1 MEKLIR
7 QRGGVKATLTN
18 FEKYLTN
25 IQTSEKLRMWKSL
38 SYRGVSILLRIE
50 AICDENDLDREYNE
64 REKFE
69 NNYYSVIAAAKKLL
83 KDNEPAQPCDR
94 SSSGSQSLRNSIL
107 SNQVSSHYHPLQ
119 GVKLPTINLLTFDG
133 NLQNWLEFL
142 ISKSFIRCSLSHEP
156 AQLIKG
162 IEFSSNNYELAWD
175 LLVQRYN
182 NDKMLIQNHIKN
194 IFNLEPMA
202 KESFK
207 NIRNLLDSLTKNMRA
222 LGQLQ
227 LPVQQC
233 DIPIVYLIST
243 KLDNATAREWETLK
257 SKNENV
263 ASLED
268 LKKFLTSRTEIL
280 ETLEQGRSEKGRNYY
295 KRNETRGFAVTGVVK
310 NFLHVP
316 SIPLADRGNAVKS
329 KRLCLDCLKTGHFSK
344 VCRRSTCKKCH
355 AKHHTLLHIDKTG
368 ASGENTNETQPKS
381 KERNEDD
388 KNNEVSSVNI
398 ANTEASDVL
407 LSTACIDVFD
417 INGKEHTIRILLDS
431 GSQSSFV
438 TDRLCNLLGVSKKDT
453 NLQVNGIGNT
463 QANVIFKCSIDVHS
477 KYNTSSYNVPCF
489 VVDKITSILPKY
501 KLNFAP

>member
-7 QRGGVKATLTN
+7 QRGGVKATLNN

-25 IQTSEKLRMWKSL
+25 IQTSEKLSDVEIIELQGRINIIEGYIYQKFSD
-38 SYRGVSILLRIE
+38 VQDQIE
-50 AICDENDLDREYNE
+50 AICDDNDLDREYNE

-94 SSSGSQSLRNSIL
+94 SSSGSQS
-107 SNQVSSHYHPLQ
+107 NQVSSHDHPLQ
-119 GVKLPTINLLTFDG
+119 GVKLPTINLPTFDG
-133 NLQNWLEFL
+133 NLQNWLEFRDIYESL
-142 ISKSFIRCSLSHEP
+142 IHKNESISNIQKFHYMRASLSHEP

-162 IEFSSNNYELAWD
+162 IEFSLNNYELAWD

-202 KESFK
+202 KESSK
-207 NIRNLLDSLTKNMRA
+207 NIRNLLDCLTKNMRA

-227 LPVQQC
+227 LPVQQW

-280 ETLEQGRSEKGRNYY
+280 ETLEKGRSEKGLDKRNYY
-295 KRNETRGFAVTGVVK
+295 KRNETRGFVVTGGSEK
-310 NFLHVP
+310 FPACSFCNGSHFIHACSEFLK
-316 SIPLADRGNAVKS
+316 IPLADRGNAVK
-329 KRLCLDCLKTGHFSK
+329 
-344 VCRRSTCKKCH
+344 
-355 AKHHTLLHIDKTG
+355 
-368 ASGENTNETQPKS
+368 
-381 KERNEDD
+381 
-388 KNNEVSSVNI
+388 
-398 ANTEASDVL
+398 
-407 LSTACIDVFD
+407 
-417 INGKEHTIRILLDS
+417 
-431 GSQSSFV
+431 
-438 TDRLCNLLGVSKKDT
+438 
-453 NLQVNGIGNT
+453 
-463 QANVIFKCSIDVHS
+463 
-477 KYNTSSYNVPCF
+477 
-489 VVDKITSILPKY
+489 
-501 KLNFAP
+501 